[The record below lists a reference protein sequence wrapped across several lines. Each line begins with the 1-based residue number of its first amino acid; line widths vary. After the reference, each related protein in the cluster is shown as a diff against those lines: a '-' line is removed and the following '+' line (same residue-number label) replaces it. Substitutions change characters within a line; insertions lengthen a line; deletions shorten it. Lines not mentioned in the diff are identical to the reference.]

1 MNKFNE
7 IFASSRYLESGD
19 YGCPTC
25 AEGAKKTEFGISD
38 GTDYELLKLDRAN
51 SEDFGGNEI
60 FSANYP
66 GAMGASGPR
75 PPSSF
80 PSARPNVGTGAKVD
94 ATMPLL
100 VFGVAVAAV
109 SWWMWKS
116 DD

>member
-7 IFASSRYLESGD
+7 LFASSRYLESGD

-25 AEGAKKTEFGISD
+25 GDGAKKAEFGISD

-51 SEDFGGNEI
+51 SEDFGGNET
-60 FSANYP
+60 FSAGYT
-66 GAMGASGPR
+66 GAMGPLGPR

-80 PSARPNVGTGAKVD
+80 PSARPNVGAKVD
-94 ATMPLL
+94 AAAPMI
-100 VFGVAVAAV
+100 VFGLAVAAV
-109 SWWMWKS
+109 TWWMWKS